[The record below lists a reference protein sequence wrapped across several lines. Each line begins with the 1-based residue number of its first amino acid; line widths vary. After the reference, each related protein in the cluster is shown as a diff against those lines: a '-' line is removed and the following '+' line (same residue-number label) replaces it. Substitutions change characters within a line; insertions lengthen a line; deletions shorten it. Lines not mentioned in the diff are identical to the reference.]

1 MTGIKRDR
9 ETRGSS
15 RLDNRTA
22 ASPPRFSLRL
32 QLLAAVA
39 ALGIVAAACGSS
51 GGAAAPSPSA
61 SVEAALLAFSQ
72 CIRDQ
77 GITDMPDP
85 TVDSEGNVQIGR
97 PPGGDDSAE
106 HDAFAAVREKC
117 DRFLQ
122 GVTQGFSHGDTA
134 QTQDQ
139 FLRLA
144 RCMRDRGVNVPDP
157 DFSGGGH
164 DPGAQFL
171 DAINQSDPT
180 VQEALRVCGQQ
191 VFGSGSVG
199 LGHGAGH

>member
-1 MTGIKRDR
+1 
-9 ETRGSS
+9 
-15 RLDNRTA
+15 
-22 ASPPRFSLRL
+22 
-32 QLLAAVA
+32 VA
-39 ALGIVAAACGSS
+39 ALGLVAVACGSS

-106 HDAFAAVREKC
+106 HDAFVAAREKC
-117 DRFLQ
+117 DGFLQ
-122 GVTQGFSHGDTA
+122 GITQGFSHGDTA

-139 FLRLA
+139 FVQLA
-144 RCMRDRGVNVPDP
+144 RCMRVRGVDVPDP
-157 DFSGGGH
+157 DFSEGGH

-180 VQEALRVCGQQ
+180 VQDALRACGQQ